1 MITPSDLLEE
11 SPLQTLRELL
21 GLTQQQFADLI
32 GVAVSTVSRWERG
45 QSSPSFTPGQ
55 WRRLL
60 RKMAEF
66 NLSAENLPDELT
78 PGNHLYLAK
87 GG

>member
-1 MITPSDLLEE
+1 MITPENSIEE
-11 SPLQTLRELL
+11 SLLKTLRELL

-45 QSSPSFTPGQ
+45 KSNPSFTPGQ

-66 NLSAENLPDELT
+66 DLNAENLPDDLT
-78 PGNHLYLAK
+78 PGNHLILFRE
-87 GG
+87 G